1 MLAYGGSWHRMA
13 DNYNGKPL
21 FHVGADD
28 FIYISNCLLLQ
39 KRLLSK
45 NIHSE
50 ELKDFYVKERV
61 PKFVIEYNGLVLSWG

>member
-1 MLAYGGSWHRMA
+1 MA
-13 DNYNGKPL
+13 DNYIGKPL

-45 NIHSE
+45 NIHLQ
-50 ELKDFYVKERV
+50 ELKDYYVKERI
-61 PKFVIEYNGLVLSWG
+61 PQFVIEYNGLVLSWG

>member
-1 MLAYGGSWHRMA
+1 MLAYGGSWRRMV

-45 NIHSE
+45 NIHLQ
-50 ELKDFYVKERV
+50 ELKDYYVKERI
-61 PKFVIEYNGLVLSWG
+61 PQFVIEYNGLVLSWG